1 MFALSRHKFLF
12 CLSNSVDRSAAA
24 GDYDVV
30 VNDYSRAKNLFGKTD
45 IPIFK
50 KVMEEVDNRVL
61 NIRKQL
67 FEKVTKMPQSVEQ
80 QKKLVKALISLESQ
94 QIATSVGDKLRL
106 TDPAWSAIDARARY
120 LESAFKQ
127 TFDQYTT
134 KDGNQDSEYF

>member
-1 MFALSRHKFLF
+1 
-12 CLSNSVDRSAAA
+12 
-24 GDYDVV
+24 
-30 VNDYSRAKNLFGKTD
+30 
-45 IPIFK
+45 
-50 KVMEEVDNRVL
+50 MEEVDNRVL

-80 QKKLVKALISLESQ
+80 QKKLIKALISLESQ

-106 TDPAWSAIDARARY
+106 TDPAWSAIDARAKY

-134 KDGNQDSEYF
+134 KDGNQESKKIYIHYLLVCSVSPGFTLCRFIQKFYTIFDIF